1 MQGQQKQMGHMKSS
15 DKAWSTGEG
24 NGNPLQCSC
33 LENPM
38 DSMKREKDMTPE
50 DNAPRSES
58 VQYAT
63 GEE

>member
-1 MQGQQKQMGHMKSS
+1 
-15 DKAWSTGEG
+15 
-24 NGNPLQCSC
+24 
-33 LENPM
+33 M

-50 DNAPRSES
+50 DNPPRSES

>member
-1 MQGQQKQMGHMKSS
+1 
-15 DKAWSTGEG
+15 
-24 NGNPLQCSC
+24 
-33 LENPM
+33 M